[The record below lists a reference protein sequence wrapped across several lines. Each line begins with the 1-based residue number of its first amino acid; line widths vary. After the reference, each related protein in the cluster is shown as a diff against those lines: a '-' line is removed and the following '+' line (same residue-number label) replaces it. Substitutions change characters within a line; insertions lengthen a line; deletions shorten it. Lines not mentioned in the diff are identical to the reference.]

1 MITKK
6 DILCIYDPW
15 GHIRCPQEDVNFSK
29 RKNYPSTSFANQKTA
44 NARPYYWNNIHSKIS
59 RLDFGMMEI

>member
-6 DILCIYDPW
+6 DILCSYDPW

-29 RKNYPSTSFANQKTA
+29 RKNYTSTSFANKKNSKCKT
-44 NARPYYWNNIHSKIS
+44 I
-59 RLDFGMMEI
+59 LLE